1 MAMSAAAGS
10 AIGAIGG
17 AAINAGGTALGALV
31 NKDFN
36 ERQFNYQRELQQLLM
51 EREDNA
57 MRRKVADFTAAGFS
71 PLAAL
76 EGTANNFGSVANTAH
91 YSDIGSLISQGSQG
105 IGSQFNQ
112 GMQNVLTAQRDASNT
127 RIAEANISLN
137 QYIAEMQNDTHLKE
151 IYLNNQQFYD
161 QMAQNDEH
169 FRTQLAQAADEAK
182 KERLCRENIAALDR
196 AMNLQISRM
205 KDNTQR
211 DALRQEWAAQKRQL
225 DHEVSQLDKQ
235 QTWQAKQN
243 LYDRL
248 TNMYSTTVNG
258 VTNLVKSFIPFSK

>member
-1 MAMSAAAGS
+1 MADWATAAATLGS
-10 AIGAIGG
+10 
-17 AAINAGGTALGALV
+17 AAINTGGTFLGSLV
-31 NKDFN
+31 NMDFN
-36 ERQFNYQRELQQLLM
+36 KEQFNYQKELQKLLM

-57 MRRKVADFTAAGFS
+57 MQRKLADYSAAGYS

-76 EGTANNFGSVANTAH
+76 EGSAGGSVGAIANTAH
-91 YSDIGSLISQGSQG
+91 YSDIGSIISNGAAQTGNLLNS
-105 IGSQFNQ
+105 
-112 GMQNVLTAQRDASNT
+112 GMQNVLTAARDSANT

-137 QYIAEMQNDTHLKE
+137 QYIAEMQNDTKLKE
-151 IYLNNQQFYD
+151 IYLDNQQFYD
-161 QMAQNDEH
+161 KMAQDDEH
-169 FRTQLAQAADEAK
+169 FRTQLSQAADEAA

-196 AMNLQISRM
+196 QMNLQISRM

-225 DHEVSQLDKQ
+225 DHEVSQLNKQ

-243 LYDRL
+243 KYDRL
-248 TNMYSTTVNG
+248 VNMYSTTVNG